1 MLSFKYENYKTLL
14 ECRLVTSRGWE
25 KGKAVCGES
34 DTGFDH
40 WILLLCIEIV
50 YLIKLI
56 YISLI
61 YVYWKWN
68 SNKNNLIFCNE
79 SNFSNTMN
87 I

>member
-40 WILLLCIEIV
+40 
-50 YLIKLI
+50 
-56 YISLI
+56 
-61 YVYWKWN
+61 
-68 SNKNNLIFCNE
+68 
-79 SNFSNTMN
+79 
-87 I
+87 